1 MKQEVVGHVKSMGI
15 MILLVV
21 GFIVVSPIY
30 CVRADN
36 QEKTA
41 ESYYQQAQAVFEQ
54 DDLDEAA
61 DLMKKALK
69 LDPDNCEYHWVRGD
83 LQGARAQ
90 KASIFTKISKAKS
103 CKKHWERAVELCP
116 DSVKY
121 LEGLMYYHLQA
132 PGIAGGNK
140 KEAERL
146 LQEICAR
153 DSIRGCLAQAD
164 VASFKKDYETAKD
177 IYDRMLAAG
186 RDTLNALRGL
196 GNLYNYHLK
205 DYNQARSYYLRV
217 LAAEPEEW
225 EIIYQAGRTAILSG
239 KSTREAIEHM
249 RLYLT
254 HPAEKNLPSH
264 AAAYWRMG
272 MAYEQLH
279 DLDSAYVCYET
290 SLKLEP
296 DDKEAKESL
305 KALKK
310 KTNR

>member
-1 MKQEVVGHVKSMGI
+1 MKSVGI
-15 MILLVV
+15 MIFLVV
-21 GFIVVSPIY
+21 GFIVASPIY

-41 ESYYQQAQAVFEQ
+41 ESYYRQAQAAFEQ

-103 CKKHWERAVELCP
+103 CKKHWERAVELCQ

-140 KEAERL
+140 EEAERL
-146 LQEICAR
+146 LQEIYAR
-153 DSIRGCLAQAD
+153 DSIRGCLAHVD
-164 VASFKKDYETAKD
+164 VASYKKDYETAKD
-177 IYDRMLAAG
+177 IYDRMLAADQ
-186 RDTLNALRGL
+186 DTLNVLRGL
-196 GNLYNYHLK
+196 GNLYNYDLK
-205 DYNQARSYYLRV
+205 DFNQARLYYLRV
-217 LAAEPEEW
+217 LAVEPEDW
-225 EIIYQAGRTAILSG
+225 GIIYQAGRTAILSG
-239 KSTREAIEHM
+239 KFTREAIEHM
-249 RLYLT
+249 RRYLT
-254 HPAEKNLPSH
+254 HPTDENQPSH

-272 MAYEQLH
+272 MGYEQLG
-279 DLDSAYVCYET
+279 DLDSAFTCYET
-290 SLKLEP
+290 SLNLEP
-296 DDKEAKESL
+296 DNKEARESL
-305 KALKK
+305 KTLKK
-310 KTNR
+310 KTNQ